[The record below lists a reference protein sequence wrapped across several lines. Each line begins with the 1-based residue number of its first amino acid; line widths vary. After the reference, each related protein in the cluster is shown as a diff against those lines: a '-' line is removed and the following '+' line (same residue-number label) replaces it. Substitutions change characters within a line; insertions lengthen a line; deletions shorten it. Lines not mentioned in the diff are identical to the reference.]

1 MRKSIFIL
9 LSCLFIGVFTAC
21 NNEDD
26 APVTGVTG
34 IPDNSLAGPSPYV
47 DPSESNVNIPNVG
60 FNLEEIGGVKV
71 VNMNMTGIYDKL
83 SDSWLT
89 LNGTQTNNQNIWLE
103 IDGVPRSIKA
113 ERNAESRSSSK
124 KALDLVFLVDNSGS
138 MSEEADTIAAE
149 IESWATELSAM
160 FDLKLGCVGYA
171 ESDLSGALDMSI
183 PDDLYDFLNRKTGTS
198 RTKGFAGTRAAAL
211 EAIVDAGDYYTGG
224 ECGAAALHF
233 ADKNFTF
240 RSGANRLYV
249 NFTDEP
255 NQPNGNADYS
265 VESVSQ
271 NLWGVHQGTI
281 HTVFSDEYYPTLT
294 DEYWDILK
302 LYDEKPWQMSV
313 YTGGEILFAPYDFE
327 GISLS
332 TLPVTDALRN
342 SYNVKFHFTEDL
354 GSGTHTVKI
363 TIQSPDKKVKAV
375 REFSNVDFT
384 R

>member
-1 MRKSIFIL
+1 MKRSAFIF
-9 LSCLFIGVFTAC
+9 LSCLFISVFTAC
-21 NNEDD
+21 NNDDD
-26 APVTGVTG
+26 APATGVTG

-60 FNLEEIGGVKV
+60 FNLEEIGGQKV
-71 VNMNMTGIYDKL
+71 VNMSMTGIYDKL
-83 SDSWLT
+83 SDSWLS
-89 LNGTQTNNQNIWLE
+89 LNGTETSAQNIWLE
-103 IDGVPRSIKA
+103 IDGIPRSIKA

-171 ESDLSGALDMSI
+171 EYDLSGALDMGPPS
-183 PDDLYDFLNRKTGTS
+183 DLFDFLNRDEGTY
-198 RTKGFAGTRAAAL
+198 RTKGYAGVRASTL
-211 EAIVDAGDYYTGG
+211 EALVETDNYYTGG

-255 NQPNGNADYS
+255 NQPNGNVDYS

-271 NLWGVHQGTI
+271 NLWGAHQGTI
-281 HTVFSDEYYPTLT
+281 HTVFSDEYYPTYPEEWWT
-294 DEYWDILK
+294 AVA
-302 LYDEKPWQMSV
+302 LYDEKPWLMSE
-313 YTGGEILFAPYDFE
+313 YTGGEILFAPSDFE
-327 GISLS
+327 GISLHS
-332 TLPVTDALRN
+332 LPVTDALRN

-354 GSGTHTVKI
+354 KNGTHTVKI
-363 TIQSPDKKVKAV
+363 TILSPDKKVKAV
-375 REFSNVDFT
+375 REFTNVDFT